1 MTIQEFIEKKEAFL
15 IYLDVERNLSAHT
28 ARAYEGDLRA
38 FIEFWKSKIP
48 KNEQEKLGLRQ
59 IMERYLVSLYYLK
72 IDKRSIARKYSTFAS
87 FTKFLKT
94 YGISIEL
101 DLKRPRITKKLPV
114 FLSVDEIFYLLDS
127 IKPEDLPSR
136 SPIRDQS
143 ILELLYATGIRCSE
157 LVAILFKD
165 INMQEQTIR
174 IQGKGNKERI
184 ALFGKKAKHKMQE
197 YLLKERMPMQHHDEH
212 LFVNN
217 RNQGLTTRSIQRI
230 IEMFRTFLKIDKQL
244 TPHKIRHSFATHL
257 LNQGTDLRVVQE
269 LLGHKTIAST
279 EKYTHV
285 SLEDLTQMCN
295 DIHPVKRMLKKS

>member
-1 MTIQEFIEKKEAFL
+1 MTIKEFLEKKETFL
-15 IYLDVERNLSAHT
+15 IYLEVERNLSAHT
-28 ARAYEGDLRA
+28 IRAYEGDLRA
-38 FIEFWKSKIP
+38 FIHFWQTKISQE
-48 KNEQEKLGLRQ
+48 EQEKLGLRQ

-87 FTKFLKT
+87 FAKFLKT
-94 YGISIEL
+94 YGITIEL

-114 FLSVDEIFYLLDS
+114 FLSIDEIFYLLDS

-157 LVAILFKD
+157 LVAIRFKD
-165 INMQEQTIR
+165 INMQEKTVR
-174 IQGKGNKERI
+174 IQGKGNKERMV
-184 ALFGKKAKHKMQE
+184 LFGQKAKNKIQE
-197 YLLKERMPMQHHDEH
+197 YLLKERLPVEHHDQA

-217 RNQGLTTRSIQRI
+217 RNQKLTTRSIQRI

-285 SLEDLTQMCN
+285 SLDDLTRMCN
-295 DIHPVKRMLKKS
+295 DIHPVKRMLKK